1 MGIDSIIYNKQQET
15 NNKRMKT
22 TTNKSVD
29 MDLYK
34 SLVNKL
40 EMEQNNRLKELD
52 DPYSDVDYDS
62 KISPS
67 TNSQPLSRNLLSRN
81 GYQVNFV

>member
-1 MGIDSIIYNKQQET
+1 MIYNKQQET

-62 KISPS
+62 KISLSSS

-81 GYQVNFV
+81 GYQVNFA